1 MCCWAGGAYDLRPG
15 TFERWQATVQV
26 KVGEAGELH
35 LTPVTAQRLEATHGS
50 ISFSALSQ
58 GIAIGNLT
66 VPEDLEFVY
75 PALDALY

>member
-1 MCCWAGGAYDLRPG
+1 M
-15 TFERWQATVQV
+15 QV
-26 KVGEAGELH
+26 KVGAAGELH

-66 VPEDLEFVY
+66 VPDDLEFVY